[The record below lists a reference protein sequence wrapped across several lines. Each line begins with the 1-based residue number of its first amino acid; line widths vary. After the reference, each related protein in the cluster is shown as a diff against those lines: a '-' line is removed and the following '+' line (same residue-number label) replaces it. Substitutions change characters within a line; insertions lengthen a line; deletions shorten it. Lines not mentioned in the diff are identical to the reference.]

1 VTPEWV
7 EDNAQWS
14 KYRKTALAE
23 ATRMEQ
29 PFVVE
34 TLEGTM
40 RGKAGDYLMRGVHG
54 ELYPCDGKVFSET
67 YELFSRAQDRRRAA
81 QIAQIDDLRAH
92 RGAEFNQRR
101 ADRADHAEA
110 ALREIVGLATANWGP
125 LPNKLIRETIER
137 HGVNLGGDEPELP
150 TSDAE
155 QGVISAVR
163 NLCAAVEGMAMYN
176 ARGKAI
182 KPYLDRARAA
192 LARDER

>member
-1 VTPEWV
+1 MTDEKTITVTPEWV

-23 ATRMEQ
+23 AMRMEQ

-81 QIAQIDDLRAH
+81 QIARIDAMRSVALDESDAAYAAALDK
-92 RGAEFNQRR
+92 
-101 ADRADHAEA
+101 ADAEA
-110 ALREIVGLATANWGP
+110 
-125 LPNKLIRETIER
+125 
-137 HGVNLGGDEPELP
+137 
-150 TSDAE
+150 DA
-155 QGVISAVR
+155 A
-163 NLCAAVEGMAMYN
+163 YH
-176 ARGKAI
+176 KAI
-182 KPYLDRARAA
+182 EKADAA
-192 LARDER
+192 HYKAIEEAEKG

>member
-1 VTPEWV
+1 MTDEKTITVTPEWV

-23 ATRMEQ
+23 AMRMEQ

-81 QIAQIDDLRAH
+81 QIAQIDAMRSVALDESDAAYAAALDK
-92 RGAEFNQRR
+92 
-101 ADRADHAEA
+101 ADAEA
-110 ALREIVGLATANWGP
+110 
-125 LPNKLIRETIER
+125 
-137 HGVNLGGDEPELP
+137 
-150 TSDAE
+150 DA
-155 QGVISAVR
+155 A
-163 NLCAAVEGMAMYN
+163 YH
-176 ARGKAI
+176 KAI
-182 KPYLDRARAA
+182 EEAEKG
-192 LARDER
+192 

>member
-1 VTPEWV
+1 MTDEKTITVTPEWV

-23 ATRMEQ
+23 AMRMEQ

-81 QIAQIDDLRAH
+81 QIARID
-92 RGAEFNQRR
+92 
-101 ADRADHAEA
+101 
-110 ALREIVGLATANWGP
+110 
-125 LPNKLIRETIER
+125 
-137 HGVNLGGDEPELP
+137 
-150 TSDAE
+150 
-155 QGVISAVR
+155 
-163 NLCAAVEGMAMYN
+163 AM
-176 ARGKAI
+176 
-182 KPYLDRARAA
+182 RAA
-192 LARDER
+192 ARDEADVAYHKAIEKADAAYYKLLEEAEKG